1 MKRISLAL
9 RLFAVASL
17 TVAGVLGLVL
27 SLGWT
32 RILQFQRAAA
42 DAKLCMEARPL
53 TRSRLSPEDF
63 AAAFQHA
70 ASKLHLD
77 DAVQR
82 LRWRFEPA
90 PGANANLGAPHMAGA
105 VGTASTARLAAL
117 ASAAQHSSTWDAS
130 LALEGLVWEP
140 VAAESLARHQGD
152 STNRPAPAALP
163 LPPPPPQPPAL
174 RPGSLGLAAA
184 HPPPPPALASTCQAS
199 TVMVQG
205 RPWRAVQFSTPA
217 GRSLLLADLDPAAD
231 QLLHAALV
239 NALVEV
245 LALAVIATVL
255 GAWLLTAVT
264 LRPLQ
269 RLREAMRR
277 MDRNALDQRLPH
289 QNEDREF
296 AELIGAYNTML
307 ARLEAS
313 FLHASRFCADA
324 AHELKTPLT
333 VLQGRLELALND
345 STNST
350 NNAKS
355 ANNATAEAQ
364 QRLDLATMQDEVRRL
379 TQIMHRL
386 LLLSQADAGQLPLQR
401 EAVDMSGLLEDMMD
415 DVAMLDDART
425 LTLQIAPNLWVLG
438 DALLLRQLLNNLASN
453 AVRYGHPSG
462 WIRASAWAGAQ
473 GLELVLANNTLHP
486 VDAPLRERFFER
498 FYRGTQAHH
507 RHTEGSGLGLELAR
521 EIARA
526 HGGELW
532 LQTGT
537 PAAEVWLHLRLPQ
550 DTLASSP
557 QRSAGNINS
566 PKPSLI
572 KPS

>member
-1 MKRISLAL
+1 
-9 RLFAVASL
+9 
-17 TVAGVLGLVL
+17 
-27 SLGWT
+27 
-32 RILQFQRAAA
+32 
-42 DAKLCMEARPL
+42 
-53 TRSRLSPEDF
+53 
-63 AAAFQHA
+63 
-70 ASKLHLD
+70 
-77 DAVQR
+77 
-82 LRWRFEPA
+82 
-90 PGANANLGAPHMAGA
+90 
-105 VGTASTARLAAL
+105 
-117 ASAAQHSSTWDAS
+117 
-130 LALEGLVWEP
+130 
-140 VAAESLARHQGD
+140 
-152 STNRPAPAALP
+152 
-163 LPPPPPQPPAL
+163 
-174 RPGSLGLAAA
+174 
-184 HPPPPPALASTCQAS
+184 
-199 TVMVQG
+199 
-205 RPWRAVQFSTPA
+205 
-217 GRSLLLADLDPAAD
+217 LLLADLDPAAD

-239 NALVEV
+239 NALAEV

-333 VLQGRLELALND
+333 VLQGRLELALN
-345 STNST
+345 NS
-350 NNAKS
+350 
-355 ANNATAEAQ
+355 ATAEAQ

-537 PAAEVWLHLRLPQ
+537 PAAEVWLHLSLPQ
-550 DTLASSP
+550 GTAAGGTPGATASHP
-557 QRSAGNINS
+557 AGGS
-566 PKPSLI
+566 QQQVGGR
-572 KPS
+572 